1 MSENNSPDHSAAQ
14 APPRLPTNFAQSARG
29 ARKLAP
35 WAAGILISGVIITYL
50 FSGGRHVDH
59 PRSTALTLP
68 QMPVPAGGENN
79 SAVMDKTNRDADKAA
94 AEKARR
100 NHSSY
105 ASALQGSSAPSQSGG
120 ELGDTPM
127 QEATKSTVGNQSSP
141 SMKPQGEVTTAQP
154 DKPAPVSAP
163 SPQPP
168 VKPLGFANSDA
179 SSPRPPRPGTLS
191 DAQKAELF
199 ALWGG
204 RPASLDVNL
213 PAGGYTAAGKTSAS
227 EASGFDAP
235 QRPDME
241 KSVSTEASG
250 PISNGANK
258 HNVLLRGGRGI
269 IAHAVVTVNSDI
281 GSDVLLEA
289 DSGPFVRARMTGT
302 FTMQSDL
309 LVIKINKLMIGDDP
323 PVAVNAFVVAPGSGE
338 AGVATEVNEHLM
350 TRVALPAAAAFV
362 QGLGTALQNNNTQT
376 YTAGLGLTSFTH
388 YTLPQ
393 QLGMAAGAVGQSL
406 GQFLQKQ
413 TPQKATAK
421 LEQGASVG
429 VIFLEPVYAP

>member
-1 MSENNSPDHSAAQ
+1 MSETN
-14 APPRLPTNFAQSARG
+14 PPNQHPMQGPSRASTNFAQSTREAR
-29 ARKLAP
+29 RLAP
-35 WAAGILISGVIITYL
+35 WAAGFLLFGVVMTYF
-50 FSGGRHVDH
+50 FSGGRHVET
-59 PRSTALTLP
+59 PRSAALSLP

-100 NHSSY
+100 DHSSY
-105 ASALQGSSAPSQSGG
+105 ASALQGSSAPAQGGG

-127 QEATKSTVGNQSSP
+127 QGASEPAGGPQPGAGAKAHEQAAVPKPAKPSPGPVSSP
-141 SMKPQGEVTTAQP
+141 QT
-154 DKPAPVSAP
+154 
-163 SPQPP
+163 P
-168 VKPLGFANSDA
+168 VKPLGFTREGSSD
-179 SSPRPPRPGTLS
+179 PRPPRPGTLS
-191 DAQKAELF
+191 DTQKAELF

-204 RPASLDVNL
+204 RPASLNVSL
-213 PAGGYTAAGKTSAS
+213 PAGDGVASGRTTALGAG
-227 EASGFDAP
+227 GFDAS
-235 QRPDME
+235 QTQGTARSSSSE
-241 KSVSTEASG
+241 TLNTASG
-250 PISNGANK
+250 SNSRRT
-258 HNVLLRGGRGI
+258 VLLRGGRGI
-269 IAHAVVTVNSDI
+269 IGHAILTVNSDI
-281 GSDVLLEA
+281 SQSVLLQA
-289 DSGPFVRARMTGT
+289 DSGPFTGARMTGS
-302 FTMQSDL
+302 FTMESDL
-309 LVIKINKLMIGDDP
+309 LVIKIQKLMIDDNP
-323 PVAVNAFVVAPGSGE
+323 PISVNAFVVAPGSGE

-393 QLGMAAGAVGQSL
+393 QLGMAGGAVGQSL

-429 VIFLEPVYAP
+429 IVFLEPVYAP